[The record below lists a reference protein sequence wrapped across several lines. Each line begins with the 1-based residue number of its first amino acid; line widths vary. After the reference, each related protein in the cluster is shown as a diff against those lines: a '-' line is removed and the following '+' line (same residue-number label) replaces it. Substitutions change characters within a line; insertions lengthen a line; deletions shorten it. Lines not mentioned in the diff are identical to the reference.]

1 MRSPELSARAAQVLH
16 HAVELYLLQGTAVSS
31 AQLAKQVRGRGL
43 SPASIRTRLSELEE
57 LGLLEQPHCSSGRK
71 PTERGLRLYLDHFS
85 RPRLHPSDRKSIDE
99 ISPRLG
105 PDEFTQRLAR
115 TLANQAGG
123 VVCALVP
130 RILGQRFK
138 EIGIVRCAEKHF
150 ACYFVSAHNHV
161 QQKLVVLNDDLCPET
176 VQSLQNYIND
186 LLQSRTL
193 DEVRTFLEQSV
204 VNARQRRDQ
213 LITTAWTFWHA
224 ALPPEQTFLAEGHRQ
239 LLSHTELREHTDSI
253 ECLLQAIED
262 KEVLIELLE
271 AATRDPATNEVL
283 LSSEQA
289 SLNVDDIAWVLSPSS
304 LAKAPKATIISVVG
318 PRRMNYNRVI
328 PMVGY
333 AGEVL
338 RNYYSE
344 K

>member
-1 MRSPELSARAAQVLH
+1 MRSLELSPRAAQVLH
-16 HAVELYLLQGTAVSS
+16 HAVELYLTQGGPVSS
-31 AQLAKQVRGRGL
+31 AQLANQVKGRGL

-57 LGLLEQPHCSSGRK
+57 LGLLEQPHSSSGRI
-71 PTERGLRLYLDHFS
+71 PTEQGLRLYLDRYS
-85 RPRLHPSDRKSIDE
+85 QPRLHPRDRQSIDR
-99 ISPRLG
+99 ISPALR
-105 PDEFTQRLAR
+105 PEEFTQRLAR

-150 ACYFVSAHNHV
+150 TCYFVSAHNHV
-161 QQKLVVLNDDLCPET
+161 QQKLVVLNHDLSPET
-176 VQSLQNYIND
+176 VLRLQNYINE
-186 LLQSRTL
+186 LLKSRTL
-193 DEVRTFLEQSV
+193 DEVRLFLEQSV
-204 VNARQRRDQ
+204 INAREQRA
-213 LITTAWTFWHA
+213 LLSTTAWTFWQA
-224 ALPPEQTFLAEGHRQ
+224 ALPHERTFLAEGHRQ
-239 LLSHTELREHTDSI
+239 LLSHTELRSHTESL

-262 KEVLIELLE
+262 QEVLIELLE
-271 AATRDPATNEVL
+271 AATNDPRASEVL

-289 SLNVDDIAWVLSPSS
+289 ALNVDEIAWVLSPSS

>member
-1 MRSPELSARAAQVLH
+1 MRSSELSPRAAQVLH
-16 HAVELYLLQGTAVSS
+16 HAVELYLREGNAVSS

-43 SPASIRTRLSELEE
+43 SPASIRTRLSELEA
-57 LGLLEQPHCSSGRK
+57 LGLLEQPHCSSGRI

-85 RPRLHPSDRKSIDE
+85 SPRLHPSDRNSIDG
-99 ISPRLG
+99 ISSNLA
-105 PDEFTQRLAR
+105 PDEFTQKLAR

-138 EIGIVRCAEKHF
+138 EIGIVRCAERHF

-161 QQKLVVLNDDLCPET
+161 QQKLVVLNDDLNPEA
-176 VQSLQNYIND
+176 VQRLQNYINE

-193 DEVRTFLEQSV
+193 DEVRVFLEQSV
-204 VNARQRRDQ
+204 ANSRQQRD
-213 LITTAWTFWHA
+213 LLLTTAWAFWRA
-224 ALPPEQTFLAEGHRQ
+224 ALPLERTFLAEGHRQ
-239 LLSHTELREHTDSI
+239 LLGHTELREHTESI

-271 AATRDPATNEVL
+271 AATNDPTASEVL

>member
-1 MRSPELSARAAQVLH
+1 MTSSDLSQRAALVLQQT
-16 HAVELYLLQGTAVSS
+16 VELYLTQGSAVSS
-31 AQLAKQVRGRGL
+31 SQLAKRVKGRGL
-43 SPASIRTRLSELEE
+43 SPASIRARLSELEE
-57 LGLLEQPHCSSGRK
+57 LGLLEQPHCSSGRIPSEK
-71 PTERGLRLYLDHFS
+71 GLRFYLDRLS
-85 RPRLHPSDRKSIDE
+85 RPRLHPNDRRSIDE
-99 ISPRLG
+99 ISPNLA
-105 PDEFTQRLAR
+105 PEEFTQRLAR
-115 TLANQAGG
+115 RLASQAGG

-138 EIGIVRCAEKHF
+138 EIGIVRCAKNHF
-150 ACYFVSAHNHV
+150 ACYFVSAHNHI
-161 QQKLVVLNDDLCPET
+161 QQKLVILEQDLSAET
-176 VQSLQNYIND
+176 VLRLQNYLNE

-193 DEVRTFLEQSV
+193 DEVRHFLETSV
-204 VNARQRRDQ
+204 HSARVQRD
-213 LITTAWTFWHA
+213 LLLTTAWGFWQA
-224 ALPPEQTFLAEGHRQ
+224 ALPAERTFLAEGHRQ
-239 LLSHTELREHTDSI
+239 LLSHAELRAHTESV

-262 KEVLIELLE
+262 KEALIELLE
-271 AATRDPATNEVL
+271 AATHDPASREVL

-289 SLNVDDIAWVLSPSS
+289 AFNVDEIAWVLSPPS

>member
-1 MRSPELSARAAQVLH
+1 MSSSELSQRAAQVLQ
-16 HAVELYLLQGTAVSS
+16 HAIEAYLTHGAAVSS
-31 AQLAKQVRGRGL
+31 SQLAQKISGRGL
-43 SPASIRTRLSELEE
+43 SPASIRARLSELEE
-57 LGLLEQPHCSSGRK
+57 LGYLTQPHCSSGRI
-71 PTERGLRLYLDHFS
+71 PTEQGLRLYIDRFTQ
-85 RPRLHPSDRKSIDE
+85 PRLHPGDRRSINEVETALKPED
-99 ISPRLG
+99 
-105 PDEFTQRLAR
+105 FTQQLAR

-138 EIGIVRCAEKHF
+138 EIGIVRCAERHF

-161 QQKLVVLNDDLCPET
+161 QQKLVVLNQDLGAET
-176 VQSLQNYIND
+176 VQRLQNYINE
-186 LLQSRTL
+186 LIQSRTL
-193 DEVRTFLEQSV
+193 DEVRVFLDRAV
-204 VNARQRRDQ
+204 HDARAQRD
-213 LITTAWTFWHA
+213 LLLTTAWAFWRA
-224 ALPPEQTFLAEGHRQ
+224 ALPIERAFLAEGHRQ
-239 LLSHTELREHTDSI
+239 LLGHADLRAHTESI

-262 KEVLIELLE
+262 KQALIELLE
-271 AATRDPATNEVL
+271 AATEDPTASKVV

-289 SLNVDDIAWVLSPSS
+289 SLKVNEIAWVLSPSS

-333 AGEVL
+333 AAEVL

>member
-1 MRSPELSARAAQVLH
+1 MRSLDLSPRAAQVLQ
-16 HAVELYLLQGTAVSS
+16 HAVELYLLEGNAVSS
-31 AQLAKQVRGRGL
+31 AQLSKQVQGRGL
-43 SPASIRTRLSELEE
+43 SPASIRARLSELEE
-57 LGLLEQPHCSSGRK
+57 HGLLEQPHCSSGRI
-71 PTERGLRLYLDHFS
+71 PTEQGLRVYLDRFS
-85 RPRLHPSDRKSIDE
+85 RPRLHPVDRRSIDD
-99 ISPRLG
+99 ISSELG
-105 PDEFTQRLAR
+105 PEDFTQRLAR

-138 EIGIVRCAEKHF
+138 EIGIVRCAENHF

-161 QQKLVVLNDDLCPET
+161 QQKLVVLNHDLSPET
-176 VQSLQNYIND
+176 VLRLQNYINE

-193 DEVRTFLEQSV
+193 DEVRLFLERSV
-204 VNARQRRDQ
+204 INAREQRD
-213 LITTAWTFWHA
+213 LLLKTAWAFWRA
-224 ALPPEQTFLAEGHRQ
+224 ALPLERTFLAEGHRQ
-239 LLSHTELREHTDSI
+239 LLSHSELRDHTESI

-262 KEVLIELLE
+262 KEALIELLE
-271 AATRDPATNEVL
+271 AATRNPASSEVL

-289 SLNVDDIAWVLSPSS
+289 ALKVDEIAWVLSPSS